1 MWKKRILCLA
11 LVLCAAMAMTACQQK
26 ETFPTSVQ
34 PETQVTEV
42 PQDQQNIFG
51 ETPLPQSIDFDD
63 GSYDPASEEGGDSED
78 LLALIAE
85 ADREGTTEM
94 PIIQSEYAGATP
106 VLIDPIDKPTPTPL
120 PPVPDTVRS
129 QGAAE
134 MVTPE
139 PALHNGSQGEKVWQL
154 QERLKELGYYTGEVD
169 GQFGPG
175 TKEAVIAFQ
184 KKNGLDADGLAGE
197 ETQRVLYSENAVPNT

>member
-1 MWKKRILCLA
+1 MKKNPKVIA
-11 LVLCAAMAMTACQQK
+11 GIIGIV
-26 ETFPTSVQ
+26 V
-34 PETQVTEV
+34 
-42 PQDQQNIFG
+42 
-51 ETPLPQSIDFDD
+51 
-63 GSYDPASEEGGDSED
+63 
-78 LLALIAE
+78 LLAGCVVLATYMIPTIGE
-85 ADREGTTEM
+85 VRREM
-94 PIIQSEYAGATP
+94 S
-106 VLIDPIDKPTPTPL
+106 LTPTPL

-197 ETQRVLYSENAVPNT
+197 ETQKVLYSENAIPNT

>member
-1 MWKKRILCLA
+1 MKKNPKVIA
-11 LVLCAAMAMTACQQK
+11 GIIGIAV
-26 ETFPTSVQ
+26 
-34 PETQVTEV
+34 
-42 PQDQQNIFG
+42 
-51 ETPLPQSIDFDD
+51 
-63 GSYDPASEEGGDSED
+63 
-78 LLALIAE
+78 LLAGCIVLATYMIPTIGE
-85 ADREGTTEM
+85 VRREM
-94 PIIQSEYAGATP
+94 S
-106 VLIDPIDKPTPTPL
+106 LTPTPL

-175 TKEAVIAFQ
+175 TREAVITFQ

-197 ETQRVLYSENAVPNT
+197 ETQKVLYGETAVPN